1 MSETD
6 PMSVHHDVWFFDCVN
21 RKWLPSPSPGIG
33 LGIAEDDAQDPNL
46 VPAARYAHL
55 SAVSR
60 GKLVVSGGQHSD
72 NS

>member
-1 MSETD
+1 
-6 PMSVHHDVWFFDCVN
+6 VHNDIWFFDCLS
-21 RKWLPSPSPGIG
+21 RRWLPPPSPGHPLEMTGTSI
-33 LGIAEDDAQDPNL
+33 EQDPTL
-46 VPAARYAHL
+46 MPSARYAHI